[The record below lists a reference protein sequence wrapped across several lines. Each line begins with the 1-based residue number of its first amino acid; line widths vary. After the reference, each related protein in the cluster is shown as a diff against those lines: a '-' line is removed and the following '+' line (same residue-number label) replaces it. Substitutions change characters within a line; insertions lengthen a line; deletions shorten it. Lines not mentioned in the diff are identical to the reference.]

1 MKYVLQVNK
10 DVAFSEKVT
19 LLNTDLPFL
28 ENKPVSC
35 LCFAADQGLLSKST
49 LSQDSRNLKRMI
61 GISHRSVTGEIFASI
76 RSQWVRSTV

>member
-28 ENKPVSC
+28 ENKPVTC
-35 LCFAADQGLLSKST
+35 LCFAADQGLPSKST
-49 LSQDSRNLKRMI
+49 
-61 GISHRSVTGEIFASI
+61 
-76 RSQWVRSTV
+76 